1 MANLKISDLTLLTSL
16 QGIEYIECVIPPYSP
31 GTNRRILASL
41 LNPFRGDFDPTGDVL
56 PSSGGR
62 YTGGAPAIG
71 DTWRLTADYKGW
83 RGLVQA
89 AVNNPSSESDWNF
102 INLTTF

>member
-1 MANLKISDLTLLTSL
+1 MANLKITELPTGSAYMNSSWQEGVEGGLNVKFAPSNT
-16 QGIEYIECVIPPYSP
+16 
-31 GTNRRILASL
+31 
-41 LNPFRGDFDPTGDVL
+41 NPFRGDFDPTGDVL

-62 YTGGAPAIG
+62 YTGGVPAIG